1 MPELVIA
8 PAEFLCGNA
17 TPQLIIASSMLL
29 AIRTTLALGKIG
41 VRVHVTEDYLKT
53 MIFMHSY
60 KKAER
65 GGELTLCRPLLRG
78 KVE

>member
-41 VRVHVTEDYLKT
+41 CPRPCH
-53 MIFMHSY
+53 
-60 KKAER
+60 R
-65 GGELTLCRPLLRG
+65 GLPQDDDLHAQL
-78 KVE
+78 